1 MNKKGL
7 LRSVLPISLIVVMAV
22 ALPLFSGCIGKP
34 AVAPP
39 APAPEAPAPEAPAP
53 EAPAPEAPA
62 PDAYD
67 EYVAGQPMGSLPVPR
82 ETFEQAIEE
91 GKLYIY
97 DWAEWW
103 PVEIFE
109 GFSEEF
115 GIEVIRDH
123 YANTDEVKTKFGLYP
138 ETPYDLIT
146 GIGLEDT
153 ATLLDLGVA
162 QQINHGWMPN
172 VFEYMAEDL
181 MEMDFDPGLEY
192 TVATDLYFDAYLY
205 NTNLVDDPR
214 IPSWSV
220 LLEPADEYK
229 GRITLWDDSIE
240 TVGAVLKY
248 LGYNWYSDNEAELM
262 EAQELL
268 LELKPHVMAYDSWPS
283 LLLYGDEALISALWY
298 GDGWFLNAE
307 YEAIV
312 SVLPSEGNKLGVDI
326 AIIPIGSP
334 NPAAAHLFLNYLFRP
349 EVNALYIQAIWYPP
363 THTAVLELLPAD
375 FQEKVTL
382 PEGYLDKCDPF
393 DPRAITGIGLE
404 LRTEIW
410 EEMKR

>member
-1 MNKKGL
+1 VKKIFIPLMTVAVVAAL
-7 LRSVLPISLIVVMAV
+7 LL
-22 ALPLFSGCIGKP
+22 GCMPG
-34 AVAPP
+34 
-39 APAPEAPAPEAPAP
+39 APEIPPPVTPPPVTPPPVEPP
-53 EAPAPEAPA
+53 PGP
-62 PDAYD
+62 YD
-67 EYVAGQPMGSLPVPR
+67 EYVAGLPAGCLPVPR
-82 ETFEQAIEE
+82 DAFEQAVEG

-103 PVEIFE
+103 PEEIFE

-123 YANTDEVKTKFGLYP
+123 FASTDEVKTKFNLYP
-138 ETPYDLIT
+138 DTPFDLIT
-146 GIGLEDT
+146 GIGIEDFVP
-153 ATLLDLGVA
+153 LLDIGVLREM
-162 QQINHGWMPN
+162 NHDWMPN

-181 MEMDFDPGLEY
+181 MELDYDPGLEY
-192 TVATDLYFDAYLY
+192 SVATDLYFDCYVY
-205 NTNLVDDPR
+205 NKEIVDDPR

-220 LLEPADEYK
+220 LFEPADEFA
-229 GRITLWDDSIE
+229 GRITLLDDANE
-240 TVGAVLKY
+240 TVGAALKY

-262 EAQELL
+262 EAKELL
-268 LELKPHVMAYDSWPS
+268 LAVKPQVMTYDSWPS

-298 GDGWFLNAE
+298 GDGWFMNDE

-312 SVLPSEGNKLGVDI
+312 PALPSEGNKLGVDV
-326 AIIPIGSP
+326 AVNPIGSP

-349 EVNALYIQAIWYPP
+349 EVYAFYIQTIWYPP

-375 FQEKVTL
+375 FQEKVAI

-410 EEMKR
+410 EEMRR

>member
-1 MNKKGL
+1 MKKIFIPLMTVAVVAAL
-7 LRSVLPISLIVVMAV
+7 LL
-22 ALPLFSGCIGKP
+22 GCMPG
-34 AVAPP
+34 
-39 APAPEAPAPEAPAP
+39 APEVPPPVTPPPVTPPPVEPP
-53 EAPAPEAPA
+53 PGP
-62 PDAYD
+62 YD
-67 EYVAGQPMGSLPVPR
+67 EYVAGLPAGCLPVPR
-82 ETFEQAIEE
+82 DAFEQAVEG

-103 PVEIFE
+103 PDEIFE

-115 GIEVIRDH
+115 GIEVSRDH
-123 YANTDEVKTKFGLYP
+123 FASTDEIKTKFSLYP
-138 ETPYDLIT
+138 DTPFDLIT
-146 GIGLEDT
+146 GIGIEDT
-153 ATLLDLGVA
+153 VPLIELGVA
-162 QQINHGWMPN
+162 QKMNHDWMPN

-181 MEMDFDPGLEY
+181 MEMDYDPGLEY
-192 TVATDLYFDAYLY
+192 SVPTDLYFCAYLY
-205 NTNLVDDPR
+205 NTELVDDPR

-220 LLEPADEYK
+220 LFEPADEYK
-229 GRITLWDDSIE
+229 GRITLLDNADE
-240 TVGAVLKY
+240 TVGAALKY

-262 EAQELL
+262 EAKEVLL
-268 LELKPHVMAYDSWPS
+268 AVKPHVMAYDSWPS
-283 LLLYGDEALISALWY
+283 LLLYGDEALISELWY
-298 GDGWFLNAE
+298 GDGWFLNDE

-312 SVLPSEGNKLGVDI
+312 PVLPAEGNKLGIDNTI
-326 AIIPIGSP
+326 NPIGSP

-349 EVNALYIQAIWYPP
+349 EVYAFYIQAIWYPP

-375 FQEKVTL
+375 FQEKVTI

>member
-39 APAPEAPAPEAPAP
+39 APAPEAPAP
-53 EAPAPEAPA
+53 
-62 PDAYD
+62 DAYD
-67 EYVAGQPMGSLPVPR
+67 EYVAGLLAGEFPVPR
-82 ETFEQAIEE
+82 ETYEQAIEE

-103 PVEIFE
+103 PDEIFE

-123 YANTDEVKTKFGLYP
+123 FASGDEVKTKFNLYP
-138 ETPYDLIT
+138 ETPFDLILRP
-146 GIGLEDT
+146 GEDLIFPLRE
-153 ATLLDLGVA
+153 AGAL
-162 QQINHGWMPN
+162 QQINHDWIPN
-172 VFEYMAEDL
+172 MVEYIPERF
-181 MEMDFDPGLEY
+181 MEIEYDPGWKY
-192 TVATDLYFDAYLY
+192 SIAASVYFTCYVY

-220 LLEPADEYK
+220 LFEPADEYK
-229 GRITLWDDSIE
+229 GRITLLDSAIE
-240 TVGAVLKY
+240 TVGAALKY
-248 LGYNWYSDNEAELM
+248 LGYNWYSDDEAELM

-268 LELKPHVMAYDSWPS
+268 LEVKPHVMAYDSWPLM
-283 LLLYGDEALISALWY
+283 LLNGDEALISHLWY

-312 SVLPSEGNKLGVDI
+312 PALPAEGTLLGMGLNFH
-326 AIIPIGSP
+326 PIGSP
-334 NPAAAHLFLNYLFRP
+334 NPAAAHLFLNYFYRP
-349 EVNALYIQAIWYPP
+349 EVAALLIETIWYPSI
-363 THTAVLELLPAD
+363 HTAVPELLSEEVL
-375 FQEKVTL
+375 EKVAL
-382 PEGYLDKCDPF
+382 PEGYIDKCDPL
-393 DPRAITGIGLE
+393 DPRGFTGRGLE

-410 EEMKR
+410 EEMRR

>member
-7 LRSVLPISLIVVMAV
+7 LRLVLPISLIVVMAV

-53 EAPAPEAPA
+53 APEAPA

-82 ETFEQAIEE
+82 ETFEQAVEE

-123 YANTDEVKTKFGLYP
+123 FANTDEVKTKFGLYP

-146 GIGLEDT
+146 GIGIEDT
-153 ATLLDLGVA
+153 VPLIDLGVA
-162 QQINHGWMPN
+162 RQMNRDWMPN
-172 VFEYMAEDL
+172 VFEYMAEEL
-181 MEMDFDPGLEY
+181 MELDYNPGLKY
-192 TVATDLYFDAYLY
+192 SVPTDLYFCAYLY
-205 NTNLVDDPR
+205 NTEFVDDPR

-220 LLEPADEYK
+220 LLEPADEFK
-229 GRITLWDDSIE
+229 GRITLLDNADE

-248 LGYNWYSDNEAELM
+248 LGYNWYSDDEAELM

-268 LELKPHVMAYDSWPS
+268 LEVKPHVMAYDSWPS
-283 LLLYGDEALISALWY
+283 LLLYGDEALISHLWY

-312 SVLPSEGNKLGVDI
+312 PALPAEGTLLGMGLNFH
-326 AIIPIGSP
+326 PIGSP
-334 NPAAAHLFLNYLFRP
+334 NPAAAHLFLNYFYRP
-349 EVNALYIQAIWYPP
+349 EVAALLIETIWYPSI
-363 THTAVLELLPAD
+363 HTAVPELLSEEVL
-375 FQEKVTL
+375 EKVTL
-382 PEGYLDKCDPF
+382 PEGYIDKCDPL
-393 DPRAITGIGLE
+393 DPRGFTGRGLE

-410 EEMKR
+410 EEIKR